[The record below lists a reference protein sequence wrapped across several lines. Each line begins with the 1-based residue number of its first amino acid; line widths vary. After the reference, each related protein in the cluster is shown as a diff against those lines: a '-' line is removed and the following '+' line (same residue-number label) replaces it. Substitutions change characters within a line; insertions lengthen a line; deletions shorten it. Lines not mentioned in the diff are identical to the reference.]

1 MVEMWESLLNDYD
14 LAVAF
19 LVQEGI
25 ASPTDTQIYNKMMS
39 TVLIAVT
46 SYGGD
51 FSQFRREAYIGT
63 KMT

>member
-14 LAVAF
+14 LAVNF
-19 LVQEGI
+19 LLQEGI
-25 ASPTDTQIYNKMMS
+25 TSPTDTQIYSKMMS

-51 FSQFRREAYIGT
+51 FSQFRREPYIGNQ
-63 KMT
+63 MS